1 MTKEEIQM
9 SLYVCG
15 VLYYAKN
22 LTIEVKQLISLVLY
36 QRKEDQKAQW
46 YLGLV
51 RVQEVNSHKV
61 MMGV

>member
-1 MTKEEIQM
+1 MTKEEIHM
-9 SLYVCG
+9 SLCVCE

-36 QRKEDQKAQW
+36 QRNEDQKAQL

-51 RVQEVNSHKV
+51 RVQEVNS
-61 MMGV
+61 

>member
-36 QRKEDQKAQW
+36 QGKEDQKAQ
-46 YLGLV
+46 
-51 RVQEVNSHKV
+51 
-61 MMGV
+61 